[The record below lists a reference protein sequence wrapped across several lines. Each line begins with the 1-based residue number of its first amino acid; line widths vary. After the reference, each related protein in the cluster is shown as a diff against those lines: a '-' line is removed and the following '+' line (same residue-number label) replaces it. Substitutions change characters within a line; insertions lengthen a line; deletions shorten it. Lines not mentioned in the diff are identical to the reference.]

1 MNSIILVTSN
11 AEYAEA
17 AMLFKEYAAWLNI
30 DLSFQKFEDELL
42 QINDMY
48 TWPHGAIL
56 LCRQQHIFIGC
67 VAIRRKDDTVAE
79 LKRMYVKPGFQK
91 LGVGTALL
99 KNAITKAKELGYKKI
114 VLDTLDTMTT
124 AINLYTQ
131 AGFYKI
137 EPYYFNPEKNAVFF
151 EKIL

>member
-1 MNSIILVTSN
+1 MNSIILATSN
-11 AEYAEA
+11 DEYAEA
-17 AMLFKEYAAWLNI
+17 AKLFKEYAAWLNI
-30 DLSFQKFEDELL
+30 DLSFQKFDDELL
-42 QINDMY
+42 QLNEMY
-48 TWPHGAIL
+48 APPHGGIL
-56 LCRQQHIFIGC
+56 LYKQQHIFIGC

-79 LKRMYVKPGFQK
+79 LKRMYVKPRFQK
-91 LGVGTALL
+91 LGIGNILL
-99 KNAITKAKELGYKKI
+99 KNAISRAKELGYKQI